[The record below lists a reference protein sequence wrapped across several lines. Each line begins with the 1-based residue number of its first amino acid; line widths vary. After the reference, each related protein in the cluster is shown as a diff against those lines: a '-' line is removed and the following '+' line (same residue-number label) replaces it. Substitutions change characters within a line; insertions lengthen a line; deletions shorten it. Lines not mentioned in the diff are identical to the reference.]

1 MVRKKVAA
9 IAFMASLAATPVA
22 AQLQCITN
30 ETAEQWLAQNQM
42 TMAARGMAGP
52 VEMLVYADPITR
64 RFAIIARPEPGISCM
79 VANGV
84 GFEQA
89 AWGRDT

>member
-1 MVRKKVAA
+1 MIRTKLAA
-9 IAFMASLAATPVA
+9 LAFMASCAAAPAT
-22 AQLQCITN
+22 AQMQCIPTPAAD
-30 ETAEQWLAQNQM
+30 EWIEQNRMQL
-42 TMAARGMAGP
+42 AARGMAGP